1 MNDNNK
7 DKSANSLLPFLIKVA
22 YIALAITVWVLFQS
36 LIGVPMKMV

>member
-7 DKSANSLLPFLIKVA
+7 NKPVNSLLPFLIKVA
-22 YIALAITVWVLFQS
+22 YVALAVTAWILFQS

>member
-7 DKSANSLLPFLIKVA
+7 NKSVNSLMPFLIKVA
-22 YIALAITVWVLFQS
+22 YIALAVTAWVLFQS